1 MKVLL
6 LGASGATGK
15 LVGLQLLKK
24 GIHLRVVVRK
34 NSVLPEALVNSSFVE
49 IIRGNITDFT
59 PSEFSGLIADCDV
72 VVSCLGHN
80 LTFKGMFGQPHF
92 LVSDTLRN
100 VCKAIIAGTNKKVK
114 IILMSTTAFTNRG
127 LGEKNTLG
135 ERIIF
140 SILNTVLPP
149 HTDNMKAA
157 SYLMNEI
164 GTSNDRIEW
173 VAVRPD
179 SLFDEDKESQ
189 YTVVESLTRSPIFNA
204 GRTSRINVSH
214 FMSELLTNDDL
225 WQEWKFKTPVIYN
238 EVPS

>member
-24 GIHLRVVVRK
+24 GIHLRIVIRK
-34 NSVLPEALVNSSFVE
+34 QSVLPQELLDASSIE
-49 IIRGNITDFT
+49 IIWGNIADFN
-59 PSEFSGLIADCDV
+59 PSEISGLIADCDA

-80 LTFKGMFGQPHF
+80 ISFKGMFGQPRL

-100 VCKAIIAGTNKKVK
+100 VSKAIIERANNKFK
-114 IILMSTTAFTNRG
+114 IILMSTTGFTNLG
-127 LGEKNTLG
+127 LGERNTFG
-135 ERIIF
+135 ERSIF
-140 SILNTVLPP
+140 SILEAVLPP
-149 HTDNMKAA
+149 HSDNMKAA
-157 SYLMNEI
+157 NYLVNEI

-179 SLFDEDKESQ
+179 SLFNEDKESK
-189 YTVVESLTRSPIFNA
+189 YTVVKSPTRSPIFNA

-214 FMSELLTNDDL
+214 FICQLLTTDAL
-225 WQEWKFKTPVIYN
+225 WREWKFKTPVIYN
-238 EVPS
+238 EEK

>member
-24 GIHLRVVVRK
+24 GIYLRVVVRK
-34 NSVLPEALVNSSFVE
+34 NAALPQELLNTPLVE
-49 IIRGNITDFT
+49 IIRGNITDFS
-59 PSEFSGLIADCDV
+59 PAEFSGLIADCDA

-80 LTFKGMFGQPHF
+80 ITLKGMFGQPHF
-92 LVSDTLRN
+92 LVSDTVRN
-100 VCKAIIAGTNKKVK
+100 VCKAISDGANKKIR

-127 LGEKNTLG
+127 IGEKNTLG
-135 ERIIF
+135 ERVIF
-140 SILNTVLPP
+140 SILYALLPP

-157 SYLMNEI
+157 DYLIKEI
-164 GTSNDRIEW
+164 GTSNNRIEW

-179 SLFDEDKESQ
+179 SLFDEDKESK
-189 YTVVESLTRSPIFNA
+189 YTVVNSLMRSPIFNA

-214 FMSELLTNDDL
+214 FMSDLITNDDL
-225 WQEWKFKTPVIYN
+225 WQAWKFKTPVIYN

>member
-24 GIHLRVVVRK
+24 GIHLRLVVRE
-34 NSVLPEALVNSSFVE
+34 NAVLPQELLNLSVVE
-49 IIRGNITDFT
+49 IIRGNITDFS
-59 PSEFSGLIADCDV
+59 PSEFSGLIADCDA

-80 LTFKGMFGQPHF
+80 ITLKGMFGQPHF
-92 LVSDTLRN
+92 LVSDTVRN
-100 VCKAIIAGTNKKVK
+100 VCKAITDRANKKIR

-127 LGEKNTLG
+127 IGEKNSLG
-135 ERIIF
+135 ERVIF
-140 SILNTVLPP
+140 SILYALLPP

-157 SYLMNEI
+157 DYLINEI
-164 GTSNDRIEW
+164 GTRNDRIEW

-179 SLFDEDKESQ
+179 SLFDEEKESK
-189 YTVVESLTRSPIFNA
+189 YSVVGSPTRSPIFNA

-214 FMSELLTNDDL
+214 FMSELLTTDAL
-225 WQEWKFKTPVIYN
+225 WQEWTFKTPVIYN
-238 EVPS
+238 DVPS